1 MSRRLHPPLNFGG
14 IASLVQDDE
23 GNCGWM
29 ARIISDLAP
38 PAGISQG
45 LGVAIKLNAPPHTE
59 STPFVPFDMRLRVHG
74 MQQGARTRATPI
86 PLRRR
91 VRWMPRNGVRF
102 LGIFGNISCNIILKF
117 CNFTIWVGRDSLG
130 TSIWKYNKNPLDYLV
145 GRGLHRVW
153 TKFDSRRFVT
163 LVRIVGKLDFLIRF
177 RFLANRVSRL
187 LLKCRRRLW
196 SNREKWNFLIWYS
209 SKWKTYLKMFN
220 EWIFRQ
226 SSLPRLF
233 RKVYNRTHIYPFS
246 FTFSIFSKTILH

>member
-59 STPFVPFDMRLRVHG
+59 STPFAPFDMRLRVHG

-130 TSIWKYNKNPLDYLV
+130 TSIWKYNKKPL
-145 GRGLHRVW
+145 GLSCGPRVA
-153 TKFDSRRFVT
+153 SS
-163 LVRIVGKLDFLIRF
+163 LNEIRF
-177 RFLANRVSRL
+177 EKIRENRGFFNSIQISCESLSRL
-187 LLKCRRRLW
+187 LLKRRRRLW

-246 FTFSIFSKTILH
+246 FIFSIFSKTILH

>member
-59 STPFVPFDMRLRVHG
+59 STPFAPFDMRLRVHG

-130 TSIWKYNKNPLDYLV
+130 TSIWKYNKKTPWIISWAEGCIEFERNSI
-145 GRGLHRVW
+145 RE
-153 TKFDSRRFVT
+153 DS
-163 LVRIVGKLDFLIRF
+163 
-177 RFLANRVSRL
+177 L
-187 LLKCRRRLW
+187 LSW
-196 SNREKWNFLIWYS
+196 ESWGS
-209 SKWKTYLKMFN
+209 
-220 EWIFRQ
+220 WIF
-226 SSLPRLF
+226 
-233 RKVYNRTHIYPFS
+233 
-246 FTFSIFSKTILH
+246 

>member
-59 STPFVPFDMRLRVHG
+59 STPFAPFDMRLRVHG

-117 CNFTIWVGRDSLG
+117 CNFTIGVGRDSLG
-130 TSIWKYNKNPLDYLV
+130 TSIWKYNKKPLGLS
-145 GRGLHRVW
+145 RGPRVA
-153 TKFDSRRFVT
+153 SS
-163 LVRIVGKLDFLIRF
+163 LNEIRF
-177 RFLANRVSRL
+177 EKIRYSRENRGEVGFFNSIQISCESCVAIVVETSETFVIESREMKL
-187 LLKCRRRLW
+187 F
-196 SNREKWNFLIWYS
+196 NLI
-209 SKWKTYLKMFN
+209 F
-220 EWIFRQ
+220 
-226 SSLPRLF
+226 
-233 RKVYNRTHIYPFS
+233 V
-246 FTFSIFSKTILH
+246 